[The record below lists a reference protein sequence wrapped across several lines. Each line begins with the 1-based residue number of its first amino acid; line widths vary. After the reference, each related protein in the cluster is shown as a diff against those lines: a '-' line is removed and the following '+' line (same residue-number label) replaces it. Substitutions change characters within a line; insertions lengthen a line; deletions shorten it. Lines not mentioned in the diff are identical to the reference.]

1 MGRRRQNVKTD
12 SNQNSATTMRIVGG
26 SFRGRKIIYA
36 GDRVVRPMKDRT
48 REAVFNLIGPTV
60 KGTHVIDLF
69 AGTGAMALESC
80 SRGASSG
87 TLIERHVPSAN
98 TIRENFSILGLH
110 EVCELF
116 CANVFL
122 WSRKGIANLPN
133 KRWLIFCCPP
143 YSFFTEKLDELIDLL
158 HDLAK
163 NAPADSLLVV
173 EAEIPFDFADLK
185 LPGEWKTRTYRPA
198 EVGILDLNPT
208 LGLKDDNSP

>member
-1 MGRRRQNVKTD
+1 MGRRRQDRKTD
-12 SNQNSATTMRIVGG
+12 PNQNTATTMRIVGG

-80 SRGASSG
+80 SRGATSG

-98 TIRENFSILGLH
+98 TIRENFDILDLND
-110 EVCELF
+110 VCELC

-122 WSRKGIANLPN
+122 WSRKGIASLPN

-143 YSFFTEKLDELIDLL
+143 YSFFTEKLDELIELL
-158 HDLAK
+158 HGLAK
-163 NAPADSLLVV
+163 SAPPGSLLVV
-173 EAEIPFDFADLK
+173 EAEVPFDFADLK
-185 LPGEWKTRTYRPA
+185 LTGEWKTRTYRPA

-208 LGLKDDNSP
+208 ADDST